1 MEVVEMIMYKVSVN
15 QVHVFD
21 KVRKP
26 SIKSKKLPN
35 VREGILFDGVSKE
48 SSARSEGNPVSKA

>member
-1 MEVVEMIMYKVSVN
+1 MIMYKVSVN